1 MADSDQEDHSEDRV
15 TVWMS
20 SDLVDDVDDHVDWRY
35 GSRSQ
40 WVREAAKTRI
50 ALEDALATQ
59 GVDLPDEETARD
71 ELIETIVRNG
81 VLAAGDELEDVLAD
95 AEEETNADASE

>member
-1 MADSDQEDHSEDRV
+1 MADEDHSEDRV

-20 SDLVDDVDDHVDWRY
+20 SDLVADVDDHVDWRY

-40 WVREAAKTRI
+40 WVREAAKTRVT
-50 ALEDALATQ
+50 LEDALATQ
-59 GVDLPDEETARD
+59 GVDLPEDEATRD

-81 VLAAGDELEDVLAD
+81 VLAAGDEMDAILAD
-95 AEEETNADASE
+95 AEADESDAGE

>member
-1 MADSDQEDHSEDRV
+1 MADEDHSEDRV

-20 SDLVDDVDDHVDWRY
+20 SELVADVDDHVDWRY

-50 ALEDALATQ
+50 ALEDALVTQ
-59 GVDLPDEETARD
+59 NVELPEEEETRD

-81 VLAAGDELEDVLAD
+81 VLAAGGEIENLV
-95 AEEETNADASE
+95 AEEPESE